1 MTEEKKGMLA
11 AGLAYCIFG
20 TTYLF
25 SKIALGITE
34 PAILLCVRFTITFA
48 VLNLLVLTRAA
59 KVNFRGKKV
68 WGPLVLGL
76 LQPVLYFLLMHAMG
90 PNVAGVIGSAIA
102 AGFLLSVFG
111 G

>member
-68 WGPLVLGL
+68 WGPWCWVCCSRCCTSCWK
-76 LQPVLYFLLMHAMG
+76 
-90 PNVAGVIGSAIA
+90 ITD
-102 AGFLLSVFG
+102 
-111 G
+111 